1 MLDSDRSGEYA
12 DRSVSYST
20 TRGLY
25 APKLFFNKAI
35 PVNIIVCLKQILD
48 PEIPVR
54 DFRVDAEKREAV
66 RGNANLVTNIFCEN
80 ALETALQ
87 FKEKFGGKITALI
100 FAPDSGEDSLRKAL
114 AMKAD
119 AAVLVKNDGAATPD
133 PLAVAQVLAAAIR
146 KLGEFDLVMVGRES
160 GDWGV
165 GQTGGLLAEELGIPS
180 ISFVDHLEKKDDG
193 QTPGLRVKRQT
204 DNGWERLD
212 AQTPLIVTVTNNE
225 FNVPRI
231 PKTRDIMMSA
241 RQPITKWSLE
251 DLGED
256 LGVNATEIRAGGSY
270 YEVVELAIPVK
281 DVNCEF
287 VSGDTLEQKVEQ
299 LAQRIAD
306 VTRAL

>member
-1 MLDSDRSGEYA
+1 M
-12 DRSVSYST
+12 
-20 TRGLY
+20 
-25 APKLFFNKAI
+25 
-35 PVNIIVCLKQILD
+35 NIIVCLKQILD
-48 PEIPVR
+48 PEVPVR

-87 FKEKFGGKITALI
+87 FREKSAPDAKITALI
-100 FAPDSGEDSLRKAL
+100 FGADSAEDSLRKAL

-119 AAVLVKNDGAATPD
+119 NAVLVANDGVSNPD

-146 KLGEFDLVMVGRES
+146 KLGSFDLVMVGRES

-165 GQTGGLLAEELGIPS
+165 GQTGGLLAEELGVPS
-180 ISFVDHLEKKDDG
+180 VSFVDQIEKSGDG
-193 QTPGLRVKRQT
+193 LNIKRQT
-204 DNGWERLD
+204 DNGWERLE
-212 AQTPLIVTVTNNE
+212 AKTPLVVTITNNDQ
-225 FNVPRI
+225 NVPRI

-241 RQPITKWSLE
+241 RQPITKLTLE
-251 DLGED
+251 EIE
-256 LGVNATEIRAGGSY
+256 VNAAEIRAGGSY
-270 YEVVELAIPVK
+270 YEVVELAIPVT

-299 LAQRIAD
+299 LAQRIAE